1 MEGGRWRFA
10 GTLRTYQQ
18 MSQKIL
24 ILLNGGRYAS
34 QQLLELLHLL
44 IGFRIMA
51 IFIQH
56 SGVSRWTSYRAR
68 HPLLH
73 VNASFLLVGKS
84 QLSDVRSWALIGLKN
99 YS

>member
-1 MEGGRWRFA
+1 
-10 GTLRTYQQ
+10 

-34 QQLLELLHLL
+34 QLLELLRLL

-51 IFIQH
+51 IFIQR
-56 SGVSRWTSYRAR
+56 SGVSRWTSYHAR

-73 VNASFLLVGKS
+73 VNVSFLLVGKL

>member
-1 MEGGRWRFA
+1 
-10 GTLRTYQQ
+10 
-18 MSQKIL
+18 
-24 ILLNGGRYAS
+24 
-34 QQLLELLHLL
+34 
-44 IGFRIMA
+44 MA
-51 IFIQH
+51 IFIQR

-73 VNASFLLVGKS
+73 VNVSFLLVGKL